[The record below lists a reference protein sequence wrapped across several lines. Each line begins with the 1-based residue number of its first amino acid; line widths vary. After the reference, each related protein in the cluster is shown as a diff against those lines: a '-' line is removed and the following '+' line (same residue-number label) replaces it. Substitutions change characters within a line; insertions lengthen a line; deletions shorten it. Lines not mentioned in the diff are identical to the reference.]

1 MIGVP
6 ALKLTFASIVFAFA
20 ALPQNPDTVFQ
31 QSVRL
36 DVPDSSGFS
45 FATITVP
52 TGKRLI
58 IRYLAV
64 TSTLPSGQ
72 RFTSSVQATAR
83 GNTAEFA
90 QAYVA
95 QSNGD
100 GTDELVSNQQV
111 TIQADGDTTVYFQVF
126 RRIPKGGIRVIFA
139 FSGDLVPISPVV
151 L

>member
-1 MIGVP
+1 MIGFP
-6 ALKLTFASIVFAFA
+6 ALKLTLAVAVFSLA
-20 ALPQNPDTVFQ
+20 AVAQNPDTAFQ

-36 DVPDSSGFS
+36 EVPDSSGFS
-45 FATITVP
+45 FATVTVP

-58 IRYLAV
+58 IRYLSV
-64 TSTLPSGQ
+64 TCTLPSGQ
-72 RFTSSVQATAR
+72 RFTSSVQATLR
-83 GNTAEFA
+83 GATAEFA

-100 GTDELVSNQQV
+100 GTDELVNNQAV
-111 TIQADGDTTVYFQVF
+111 TIQADSDTTVYFQVF

-139 FSGDLVPISPVV
+139 FSGDLIPIAPQV

>member
-1 MIGVP
+1 MTGFS
-6 ALKLTFASIVFAFA
+6 ALKSTFFIALFTA
-20 ALPQNPDTVFQ
+20 AAPAQTSDTAFQ
-31 QSVRL
+31 QSIRL

-45 FATITVP
+45 FATLTVP

-72 RFTSSVQATAR
+72 RFTSSVQATVR
-83 GNTAEFA
+83 GDTAEFA
-90 QAYVA
+90 QAYSP

-100 GTDELVSNQQV
+100 GTDELVNNQVV
-111 TIQADGDTTVYFQVF
+111 TIQADGDTTIYFQVF

-139 FSGDLVPISPVV
+139 VSGDLVALPQ
-151 L
+151 

>member
-1 MIGVP
+1 MIGSP
-6 ALKLTFASIVFAFA
+6 ALKFIFFFALFPTA
-20 ALPQNPDTVFQ
+20 ALAQTADTVFQ
-31 QSVRL
+31 QSIRL

-45 FATITVP
+45 FATLTVP

-72 RFTSSVQATAR
+72 RFTSSVQAAVR
-83 GNTAEFA
+83 GGTAEFA
-90 QAYVA
+90 QAYSP

-100 GTDELVSNQQV
+100 GTDELVNNQAV
-111 TIQADGDTTVYFQVF
+111 TIQADGDTTIYFQVF

-139 FSGDLVPISPVV
+139 ISGDLVPLPQ
-151 L
+151 